1 MRIKKSISILILM
14 FAVIATGCDDGKVND
29 TQDVNNTPEANRL
42 EFTNETVIA
51 KEKTEGL
58 NMVFGNNNAENTKVA
73 TREYFENLDKE
84 SKLEDI
90 VAEVGNYG
98 IKGSGILYHVWKL
111 DDGTEADLVFDSKGR
126 ITMIYII
133 DGENSERIYKREY

>member
-14 FAVIATGCDDGKVND
+14 FAVITTGCDDGKVND

-84 SKLEDI
+84 SKLDDI

>member
-58 NMVFGNNNAENTKVA
+58 NMVFGNSNAENTKVA

-84 SKLEDI
+84 SKLDDI